1 MPDETKKTLA
11 EDLKGE
17 TGVDLNELMKHCG
30 ATTKAPAA
38 PPVTEEALPPGVPPV
53 VPPVTPPVADVPPV
67 VPPAVPPPV
76 VPEPPKE
83 DAKAEETKQKV
94 EAIEAKITNLLTEVK
109 AKRTKPKPSSARRKE
124 RLAKKKSRR
133 RTGGKS
139 HERKVK
145 RTRERTGKGRRR
157 KAIMSM
163 PSVQKRKK
171 GMKRRPGQ
179 QIRIT
184 MGAESSILNRLDEKF
199 ELSPAEDPNVE
210 LLMKAAYVN
219 AFAADMFEETGQD
232 AEALGAER
240 VTGAIL
246 KTIDAYK
253 GKEIPKEEVVKVCE
267 ATAIVIDE
275 WEKKVQRPFL
285 PA

>member
-17 TGVDLNELMKHCG
+17 MGVDLDELMKHCG
-30 ATTKAPAA
+30 STTKALVTPPVK
-38 PPVTEEALPPGVPPV
+38 PPVTEGAPAPEVPPAV
-53 VPPVTPPVADVPPV
+53 SPVTPPVADVTPE
-67 VPPAVPPPV
+67 VPTPV
-76 VPEPPKE
+76 VPETQK
-83 DAKAEETKQKV
+83 DAKVDETKQKV
-94 EAIEAKITNLLTEVK
+94 EAIEAKIVNFLTEIK

-171 GMKRRPGQ
+171 SMKRRPGQ